1 MKKNTLV
8 LGASENPSRYS
19 NIAIKRLLNKGIEV
33 KAIGMRVGNVE
44 GVKIE
49 DYKKDFSDID
59 TVTLYLSAK
68 NQVEYYNYILGLKP
82 RRVIFNPG
90 TENRELEELLTNN
103 NIAFE
108 NACTLVLL
116 SLNQYW
122 ELKPARFNLNFF

>member
-90 TENRELEELLTNN
+90 TENRELEELLTKN